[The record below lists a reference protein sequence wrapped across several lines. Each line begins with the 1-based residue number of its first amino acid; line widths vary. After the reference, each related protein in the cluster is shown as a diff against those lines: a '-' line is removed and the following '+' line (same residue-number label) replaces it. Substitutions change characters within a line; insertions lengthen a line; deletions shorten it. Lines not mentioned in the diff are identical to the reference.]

1 MGVPGV
7 GGAGVRG
14 AAAPVGVFRVLPGRV
29 TGSLTALSRVAL
41 IFRPNVLGRSQLS
54 WWVQLQNSDANG
66 QFLFCRFCYFV
77 LPALNGRYFVLIYC
91 AW

>member
-14 AAAPVGVFRVLPGRV
+14 AAAPVGVFQVLPGRV

-54 WWVQLQNSDANG
+54 PWVQNG
-66 QFLFCRFCYFV
+66 QIVWRAGSDKKILLFTD
-77 LPALNGRYFVLIYC
+77 
-91 AW
+91 

>member
-29 TGSLTALSRVAL
+29 TSGSFTALSRVAL

-54 WWVQLQNSDANG
+54 PWVQNG
-66 QFLFCRFCYFV
+66 QIEWRAGSDKKSCSLQIELAKSIMDILSKNY
-77 LPALNGRYFVLIYC
+77 A
-91 AW
+91 

>member
-14 AAAPVGVFRVLPGRV
+14 AAAPVGVFQVLPGRV
-29 TGSLTALSRVAL
+29 TGSLIHCLECLSRVAL

-54 WWVQLQNSDANG
+54 PWVQNG
-66 QFLFCRFCYFV
+66 QIVWRAGSDKKSCSLQIEFERS
-77 LPALNGRYFVLIYC
+77 IM
-91 AW
+91 